1 MLDRTMRVMLPA
13 LVASML
19 LFSGSSA
26 AFAIDIT
33 VQGTSNQFRQS
44 EIDVLRSI
52 QNRQQFQLEQQWQR
66 QQDRDM
72 LSRPRPR
79 PEVQQLTPDCREP
92 GTGSGNRQQRPR
104 C

>member
-1 MLDRTMRVMLPA
+1 MLDRTMRVMVPA
-13 LVASML
+13 LTALAL
-19 LFSGSSA
+19 LVSSGVD

-33 VQGTSNQFRQS
+33 VQGTTNQLRQS
-44 EIDVLRSI
+44 DIEVLRSI

-72 LSRPRPR
+72 LSRSRPA
-79 PEVQQLTPDCREP
+79 PQVQEFTPSCREP
-92 GTGSGNRQQRPR
+92 TAGTGNRSQRQG

>member
-1 MLDRTMRVMLPA
+1 MRDRTMRVMVPA
-13 LVASML
+13 LVAL
-19 LFSGSSA
+19 ALFFSGT

-33 VQGTSNQFRQS
+33 VQGTTNQFRQS
-44 EIDVLRSI
+44 EIDALRSI

-79 PEVQQLTPDCREP
+79 PEVPQFAPDCRDP